1 MPNRHEGSVW
11 LEKPA
16 LGEDQE
22 LVPLAEIAK
31 RLGLD
36 RSNARRWLL
45 KNGFRF
51 LRIRTPETKGQLTL
65 AMPEQDVQAAIE
77 LRKRLGFSVGRQRGA
92 AITSQDAE
100 NGGCFYVIQLVPEF
114 EPNRIKLGF
123 STNIDKR
130 LASYRT
136 IAPTARLVKTWPCRF
151 SWEQAAMACAV
162 GDQCKRIGAEVYDC
176 TDLDSVIARLDQ
188 FFHLMPKASE
198 YAEGDADSLA

>member
-1 MPNRHEGSVW
+1 M
-11 LEKPA
+11 
-16 LGEDQE
+16 
-22 LVPLAEIAK
+22 
-31 RLGLD
+31 
-36 RSNARRWLL
+36 
-45 KNGFRF
+45 
-51 LRIRTPETKGQLTL
+51 
-65 AMPEQDVQAAIE
+65 
-77 LRKRLGFSVGRQRGA
+77 GRQRGA

-151 SWEQAAMACAV
+151 SWEQAAIACAM

-176 TDLDSVIARLDQ
+176 MDLDSVIARLDQ
-188 FFHLMPKASE
+188 FFHLMPKVSE
-198 YAEGDADSLA
+198 HTEEDTGSVA

>member
-1 MPNRHEGSVW
+1 MPS
-11 LEKPA
+11 
-16 LGEDQE
+16 GEDRT

-36 RSNARRWLL
+36 RSNARKWLL
-45 KNGFRF
+45 RNGFHF
-51 LRIRTPETKGQLTL
+51 LKIRTPETRGQLTL
-65 AMPEQDVQAAIE
+65 AMPEQDVQAAVE
-77 LRKRLGFSVGRQRGA
+77 LRKRQGFPVGRQRGA
-92 AITSQDAE
+92 AITSQDVK
-100 NGGCFYVIQLVPEF
+100 NGGCFYIVQLVPEF

-123 STNIDKR
+123 TTNINQR

-136 IAPTARLVKTWPCRF
+136 IAPTAKLVKTWPCRF
-151 SWEQAAMACAV
+151 SWEQAAIACAV
-162 GDQCKRIGAEVYDC
+162 GDQCKRIGPEIYDC